1 LQAIEG
7 AIDWLHPIES
17 TLQLLDNRQGYWG
30 SVVMR
35 TIAVFALAVLCSGC
49 ARNEVVQFQ
58 PKPQQEA
65 LVRDG
70 NPGLVS
76 RQKSSIVIVR
86 PATRQFVSGS
96 RPVFVVGI
104 NNLTNV
110 PQQFRVS
117 DIQVVQ
123 IVDGQT
129 ANLKVITYEELVS
142 EEHTRQVFAAVA
154 TGLAAGANAYSASQ
168 AGRYNSTSTVQTPH
182 GTYLVN
188 TTGYSPTANAIAQ
201 ANASARNEAMI
212 AKTIERG
219 QQNMAALEREVIKD
233 NTMMPGEWYGGQ
245 LHVAPLVS
253 SSDGPKAYS
262 ISIMVGADRH
272 EINIVQNRAN

>member
-1 LQAIEG
+1 MG
-7 AIDWLHPIES
+7 
-17 TLQLLDNRQGYWG
+17 GF
-30 SVVMR
+30 VMR
-35 TIAVFALAVLCSGC
+35 ALAALALAALCSAC
-49 ARNEVVQFQ
+49 ASHETVQFQ

-70 NPGLVS
+70 NPGIVS

-96 RPVFVVGI
+96 RPIFVVGI

-123 IVDGQT
+123 IVDGQA

-168 AGRYNSTSTVQTPH
+168 AGRYNSTSTVHTPN
-182 GTYLVN
+182 GTYMVN

-201 ANASARNEAMI
+201 SNASAQNEAMI
-212 AKTIERG
+212 AGTIERG
-219 QQNMAALEREVIKD
+219 QQNMAALERGVIKD
-233 NTMMPGEWYGGQ
+233 NTMLPGEWYGGQ

-253 SSDGPKAYS
+253 SSDGPKTYS
-262 ISIMVGADRH
+262 ITIMVGTDRH
-272 EINIVQNRAN
+272 EINIVQNKAN